1 MSLDSFKL
9 FVVDLLQLEALLK
22 GLNELRFILDSDVFE
37 RVVIQMPI
45 EVVILQESMQLVAI
59 RLRRGGRV

>member
-9 FVVDLLQLEALLK
+9 FVVDLPQLKALLE
-22 GLNELRFILDSDVFE
+22 GLNELRLILHSDVFK

-45 EVVILQESMQLVAI
+45 EVVIVQEIMQLVAI
-59 RLRRGGRV
+59 RLRRKGRV

>member
-9 FVVDLLQLEALLK
+9 FVVDLHQLKALLE
-22 GLNELRFILDSDVFE
+22 GLNEVCFILHSDVFK
-37 RVVIQMPI
+37 RIVIQMPI
-45 EVVILQESMQLVAI
+45 EVVILQEIMQLVAI